1 MNMPPATGAKQK
13 KILVEFPED
22 LLQEVGKLANELSTD
37 RSKLIRSA
45 VRAHIARI
53 RQKNLAKALAEGYKE
68 YAEFDRGASAEFESV
83 DAENF

>member
-1 MNMPPATGAKQK
+1 MTTAATRTR

-22 LLQEVGKLANELSTD
+22 LLQEADEVANSLSTD

-45 VRAHIARI
+45 VRAYIVKLK
-53 RQKNLAKALAEGYKE
+53 QNKLAKMLAEGYRE
-68 YAEFDRGASAEFESV
+68 NAEFDRSASAEFVHV